1 MTLSKEEGKVYFISG
16 GGTGGHIYPAVTVA
30 DALLEESDTHKI
42 FYIGNPDNLEFD
54 IISKKENI
62 TFLPVKV
69 KGMPRKAGFGFI
81 KWLWDLEVA
90 TWKSLF
96 YILKYKPDAIFTT
109 GGYVSAPILFAAT
122 ILKKPFM
129 IHDSDASPGLVSKLV
144 APCAKVV
151 SVAFEKAKEVLNS
164 DNIICNGNPIRT
176 SFAKYTKEE
185 ALKELGLENK
195 LTILAMGGS
204 QGAKSIN
211 SAVVEVIKKF
221 ESRDDIQIILQTG
234 KKNFDEVKK
243 ALEGIKNDNAIVRPY
258 FEDMAIPLK
267 AADIV
272 IARAGSLSLSEIN
285 LLGLPSIL
293 VPYPYAAANHQW
305 KNAMEM
311 EEKGA
316 SICLEDSKCNGES
329 LYNIIQSLIE
339 DNTKLQKM
347 ATSAKNLAKPDA
359 TKHIVKELKSIIK

>member
-1 MTLSKEEGKVYFISG
+1 MTSSKEEGKVYFISG

-30 DALLEESDTHKI
+30 DALLKESDTRKV
-42 FYIGNPDNLEFD
+42 FYIGNPNNLEYE
-54 IISKKENI
+54 IISQKENI
-62 TFLPVKV
+62 EFLPVKV

-176 SFAKYTKEE
+176 SFARYTKEE
-185 ALKELGLENK
+185 ALRELKLEKK

-211 SAVVEVIKKF
+211 SAVVEVIKKV

-234 KKNFDEVKK
+234 KKNFYEVKE
-243 ALEGIKNDNAIVRPY
+243 ALKDIKNGNIVVKPY
-258 FEDMAIPLK
+258 FEDMALPLK
-267 AADIV
+267 ASDIV

-293 VPYPYAAANHQW
+293 VPYPYAASNHQW
-305 KNAMEM
+305 KNATEM

-329 LYNIIQSLIE
+329 LYEIIQNLIE
-339 DNTKLQKM
+339 DNAKLEKM
-347 ATSAKNLAKPDA
+347 SASAKSLAKPDA
-359 TKHIVKELKSIIK
+359 TKQIVNEIKSIIK